1 MIDAIVR
8 SEPFLLTLTIAL
20 YLLGGAI
27 FRRTKVVLLHPT
39 LLTAAAIIAFLSL
52 LDIDYATY
60 RESTQIIDFA
70 LGLAV
75 VALGYLMYEQSE
87 RITRRELP
95 VFAATLAG
103 TIVGLLSVVLI
114 AKAFG
119 TERDIITSIAPKSVT
134 VPIAI
139 AVAEPRGGLVAVTSV
154 VVFCTGI
161 LGSIFGPAV
170 LSLFCVKYLSE
181 EKGYEVHTAIANTGG
196 FSKEELA
203 KIAERAEALG
213 AASHGIGT
221 ARAIEIGAAE
231 GAMAGLAMALT
242 GVATAVLFP
251 IVEKYLY

>member
-39 LLTAAAIIAFLSL
+39 LLTAAAVIAFLSL

-60 RESTQIIDFA
+60 RESTKIIDFA

-103 TIVGLLSVVLI
+103 TIVGVLSVVLI

-170 LSLFCVKYLSE
+170 LSLFGVKDPMA
-181 EKGYEVHTAIANTGG
+181 KG
-196 FSKEELA
+196 F
-203 KIAERAEALG
+203 ALG

>member
-39 LLTAAAIIAFLSL
+39 LLTAAAVIAFLLL

-103 TIVGLLSVVLI
+103 TIVGVLSVVLI

-170 LSLFCVKYLSE
+170 LSLFGVKDPMA
-181 EKGYEVHTAIANTGG
+181 KG
-196 FSKEELA
+196 F
-203 KIAERAEALG
+203 ALG